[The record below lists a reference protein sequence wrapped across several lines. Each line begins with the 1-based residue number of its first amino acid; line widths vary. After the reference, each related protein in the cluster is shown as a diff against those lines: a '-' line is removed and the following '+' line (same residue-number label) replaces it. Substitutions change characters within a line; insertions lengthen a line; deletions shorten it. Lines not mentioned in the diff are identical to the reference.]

1 MHIPT
6 NKIVP
11 HLWFDKEAKEAANF
25 YVSVFPN
32 SKLKGVTTISGT
44 PSGDADI
51 VSFNLWGSDFMAISA
66 GPMFKFNPSIS
77 LFVYCGSE
85 KEIDRIYKALMDG
98 GQALMPLDKYPWS
111 PKYAWVQDKYGLTWQ
126 LDMDE
131 INSQQKILPSL
142 LFVNEKQTKVKEALN
157 FYHDTFPNSRMI
169 LEAPYDESS
178 NLPKGSLLFAQYN
191 LGGSLINAMSSNL
204 KHNYDF
210 NEAVSLMV
218 YCDNQEEIDYY
229 WQKFTHDGQEQP
241 CGWLK
246 DKYGVSWQI
255 VPTAMDKMMQTSN
268 KEQLDRVTKVMLTM
282 MKLDLKKLQDAYDN
296 K

>member
-25 YVSVFPN
+25 YVSIFPN
-32 SKLKGVTTISGT
+32 SKLKGITTISGT
-44 PSGDADI
+44 PGGDADI
-51 VSFNLWGSDFMAISA
+51 VSFSLWGSDFMAINA
-66 GPMFKFNPSIS
+66 VPIFKFNPSIS

-98 GQALMPLDKYPWS
+98 GQAMMPLDKYPWS

-169 LEAPYDESS
+169 LEAPYDKSS
-178 NLPKGSLLFAQYN
+178 NLPEGSLLFAQYN
-191 LGGSLINAMSSNL
+191 LSGSLMNAMSSAL
-204 KHNYDF
+204 KHDYDF

-218 YCDNQEEIDYY
+218 YCENQEEIDYY
-229 WQKFTHDGQEQP
+229 WEKFTREGQEQP

-255 VPTAMDKMMQTSN
+255 VPRAMDKMMSTAN

-296 K
+296 R